1 MGGDVRAL
9 FGYRAR
15 PDWAAV
21 ALGFGIALAAAALA
35 VRTGPAALAI
45 PAGLAAVVFLVRQPL
60 ALLTLFL
67 YVGLFKEEA
76 VVQALPFDATVA
88 LGALLAT
95 VCFIRFVR
103 GRARSLPYGF
113 ALTLAV
119 VGLALVASLDWTLA
133 PDYGAEKAEKFLTLT
148 LLAAVAPF
156 FIIEDESDLRRFF
169 SWIVAIAVAEA
180 MLALVHPPPPGAER
194 LELGA
199 SANTIGSSR
208 LLCAAAIVLIVRAL
222 ANPARR
228 LPATSAAIGLV
239 AIAAAVGSRGPILS
253 LALALAVTAAAWAIR
268 VPRKLAPLLLVVAAG
283 VAVFPFVSLPETSAR
298 RLAAAA
304 SDPVATFRGDTRSVL
319 YEQAVELIDEHPLR
333 GAGAGGFNSVSLF
346 KWPHNLF
353 LELWSELGVLT
364 VAVVAASIIAVLVGL
379 FRAAWR
385 LPEGPSR
392 QLVYVVTGVF
402 LFYFFAVQ
410 VSGDINENRAFWAVF
425 GVAWLVVRYGVPP
438 PRAPAD

>member
-1 MGGDVRAL
+1 MAYVRAPL
-9 FGYRAR
+9 GYRAR
-15 PDWAAV
+15 PEWAAV
-21 ALGFGIALAAAALA
+21 ALGLGIALVAASAA
-35 VRTGPAALAI
+35 VRVGPAALGI
-45 PAGLAAVVFLVRQPL
+45 PVGLALVLLLVRHPV

-67 YVGLFKEEA
+67 YVGLFKAEA
-76 VVQALPFDATVA
+76 VVQAVPFDVTAG
-88 LGALLAT
+88 LGVLLAA
-95 VCFIRFVR
+95 VCLFRLVT
-103 GRARSLPYGF
+103 GRARPIPYGF

-119 VGLALVASLDWTLA
+119 VGLALVGSLGWTPS

-169 SWIVAIAVAEA
+169 SWTVVIAGAAA

-199 SANTIGSSR
+199 AASTIGSSR
-208 LLCAAAIVLIVRAL
+208 LLCAAAIVLFLGAL
-222 ANPARR
+222 AKPAWR
-228 LPATSAAIGLV
+228 LRATLAGIGLIAV
-239 AIAAAVGSRGPILS
+239 AAAVGSRGPLLS
-253 LALALAVTAAAWAIR
+253 LALALAVTAAVWALR
-268 VPRKLAPLLLVVAAG
+268 VPRRLVPLLLIVVAG
-283 VAVFPFVSLPETSAR
+283 VAVFPFVSLPETSGQ

-304 SDPVATFRGDTRSVL
+304 SDPLAAFRADDRSFL

-333 GAGAGGFNSVSLF
+333 GVGAGGFNSVNVA

-353 LELWSELGVLT
+353 LELWSELGFVPT
-364 VAVVAASIIAVLVGL
+364 AVVVASIIAVLVGL

-385 LPEGPSR
+385 LPEGPTR

-402 LFYFFAVQ
+402 LFFFFAVQ
-410 VSGDINENRAFWAVF
+410 VSGDINENRAFWTVF

-438 PRAPAD
+438 PRATTD